1 MAILKNSLLRSQH
14 TKNAELY
21 RNDINNTVIA
31 NALTKIRL

>member
-1 MAILKNSLLRSQH
+1 MAILKNGILHPQH

-21 RNDINNTVIA
+21 RNDINNTVIE